1 MEIKPYWYNLILTNQ
16 FTGKDHEDPHNFLET
31 FYDLVAT
38 MELDEESAEDAYMK
52 LFHLV
57 LIGDAKEWFK
67 TLPSQSLNTWS
78 KVKEAFFI
86 MVLSSF

>member
-38 MELDEESAEDAYMK
+38 MGLDEASAEDAYMK
-52 LFHLV
+52 LFHLA

-67 TLPSQSLNTWS
+67 TLSSQSLNT
-78 KVKEAFFI
+78 
-86 MVLSSF
+86 